1 MKNLVILAALAAV
14 SCTTQKTMVQ
24 KSDVAITTADERVLY
39 IKDGPIGSNLYA
51 TWVAGA
57 YGTDIEV
64 HLISEAEF
72 EKMKKKTR

>member
-1 MKNLVILAALAAV
+1 MKNLVILAGLAAA
-14 SCTTQKTMVQ
+14 SCTTQKAMVQ
-24 KSDVAITTADERVLY
+24 KSDVAITTADEKVLY

-57 YGTDIEV
+57 YGTDTEV

-72 EKMKKKTR
+72 EKMKKKVR